1 MKKVI
6 IALCVVAAL
15 ASCGK
20 QQITVEVSN
29 PSDVAHDKTTVEIAW
44 ADIVA
49 GLPSAD
55 PAKLVVTS
63 AATGEELPSQV
74 IYNGQET
81 PQLLIFQVTL
91 GGGESASF
99 LIASGTPQPYPAKT
113 FGRYVPERKDDIA
126 WENDRTAFRMYGP
139 KLAPEYPSNGV
150 DIWMK
155 RTEEFVVDEFYREEL
170 QNHISYHEDHGK
182 GLDCYKV
189 GHELGAGGICPYI
202 NDTLWVGNHYTT
214 QEVLD
219 NGPLRTT
226 FVLTYDN
233 LPVGKQTFGERIT
246 ISLDGGSQLNKAE
259 VSFDGDFA
267 EMQVAMGISLHT
279 ERGNTTENAASGYIA
294 YGENAV
300 SEVEHIP
307 SGRNYVGVVSAAITE
322 TLEKDGHLLAL
333 APYKKGDKLTYYF
346 GGGWSKWGFDTDE
359 AWFNYV
365 AQFAA
370 RVKNPLKVSVK

>member
-1 MKKVI
+1 MKNII
-6 IALCVVAAL
+6 IALCVAAAL
-15 ASCGK
+15 VSCGK
-20 QQITVEVSN
+20 RQVTVEVNN
-29 PSDVAHDKTTVEIAW
+29 PSNVVHDKTTVEIAW

-49 GLPSAD
+49 KIPAAD

-63 AATGEELPSQV
+63 VTTGEERPSQV

-81 PQLLIFQVTL
+81 PQALIFQVTL
-91 GGGESASF
+91 GGEESASF
-99 LIASGTPQPYPAKT
+99 LIASGTPQEYVVRT
-113 FGRYVPERKDDIA
+113 SGRYVPERKDDIA
-126 WENDRTAFRMYGP
+126 WENDRVAFRMYGP

-155 RTEEFVVDEFYREEL
+155 RTEELVVDEFYREEL

-202 NDTLWVGNHYTT
+202 NDTLWIGNHYTT
-214 QEVLD
+214 QKVLD

-233 LPVGKQTFGERIT
+233 LPVGKQTFSENIT

-259 VSFDGDFA
+259 VSFDGDFT
-267 EMQVAMGISLHT
+267 EIQVALGISLHE
-279 ERGNTTENAASGYIA
+279 ERGNTKADAASGYIA

-307 SGRNYVGVVSAAITE
+307 SGRNYVGVVATTITE
-322 TLEKDGHLLAL
+322 TLEKNRHLLAL
-333 APYKKGDKLTYYF
+333 ASYKKGDKLTYYF

-359 AWFNYV
+359 AWFDYV
-365 AQFAA
+365 AQFTA
-370 RVKNPLKVSVK
+370 RVKNPLKVSVQ